1 MAASSTRRSEKR
13 TNMANTCG
21 RKDGFR
27 EGVVVVVRRGNRFL
41 MIERAAGVLA
51 GGAWCF
57 VGGGI
62 EPGESQ
68 PQAVV
73 REFAEEV
80 GGVVEPVRKIWEYR
94 RPDGKLLLHWWLAE
108 LRNGGLVANPAE
120 VADLRW
126 LTPRE
131 IEALPNVLESN
142 LAFLDEQGR
151 RLVEGR

>member
-1 MAASSTRRSEKR
+1 MADSHKV
-13 TNMANTCG
+13 
-21 RKDGFR
+21 DDDFR
-27 EGVVVVVRRGNRFL
+27 EGVVVVVRRDGRFL

-68 PQAVV
+68 AQAVV

-80 GGVVEPVRKIWEYR
+80 GGVVEPVKKIWEYR

-108 LRNGGLVANPAE
+108 LRSERLAANPAE
-120 VADLRW
+120 VAALRW
-126 LTPRE
+126 LTPAE
-131 IEALPNVLESN
+131 ITTLPNVLDSN
-142 LAFLDEQGR
+142 LAFLEEHGR
-151 RLVEGR
+151 RLVEKP